1 MNSFSSKIELSR
13 STVILAGCFI
23 SALFI
28 LNIVLVIKNQANIN
42 AKNKE
47 PKVGMK
53 MSYFSGFN
61 EKGEEVSFEWE
72 KDKRKTLV
80 LVFSPTCGFCKK
92 NMVNWQAILKDID
105 RTKFRPLLVSGIT
118 TNVMEYL
125 EYYKIENVPILF
137 QPEPKLVV
145 EYAMYMTPQT
155 ILMDS
160 NGTVEKNWMG
170 AIQPEQKSEI
180 EQMLE
185 VKLP

>member
-1 MNSFSSKIELSR
+1 MKNFSSKIELSR
-13 STVILAGCFI
+13 STVIIASFFI

-28 LNIVLVIKNQANIN
+28 LNIVLVIKNQANTN

-53 MSYFSGFN
+53 MSHFSGFN
-61 EKGEEVSFEWE
+61 EKDEEVSFEWG
-72 KDKRKTLV
+72 KDNRKTLV

-92 NMVNWQAILKDID
+92 NMANWQAILKDID

-118 TNVMEYL
+118 TNVMEFI

-137 QPEPKLVV
+137 RPEPKLVV
-145 EYAMYMTPQT
+145 EYAMHITPQT
-155 ILMDS
+155 IIMDS
-160 NGTVEKNWMG
+160 NGTVEKTWIG
-170 AIQPEQKSEI
+170 AFQPEQKSEI
-180 EQMLE
+180 EQTLE